1 VITMTDMTGV
11 DKLAMIVGG
20 SFVVLGTVVLGIVE
34 ALVGSPSPVPVTNEA
49 GQVVAATTFP
59 VEVRAALIALGL
71 LVWFAAGVYKLIARE
86 PRAAAASAPTGTA
99 TE

>member
-1 VITMTDMTGV
+1 MTDDMTTV

-34 ALVGSPSPVPVTNEA
+34 ALVGNPSPVPVTNEA
-49 GQVVAATTFP
+49 GQVVATTTFP
-59 VEVRAALIALGL
+59 VEVRATLIALGL
-71 LVWFAAGVYKLIARE
+71 LVWFAAGVYKLVARE
-86 PRAAAASAPTGTA
+86 PRETATTAPASAA